1 MSVHRRSPARLV
13 PEFFE
18 PSTDLAPDEYIRD
31 CLICQQQFIIDL
43 LQRSEKRR
51 LYCGD
56 PCKEKGSTIR
66 QYQKKNGYAPD
77 VTAYVKDKGQYPPI
91 NMLTPL
97 KKGDWG
103 PSVGPSIKIT
113 TTRYS
118 DYAVAKTKAN
128 ASNLELAI
136 ATAAAEAERT
146 KRASIK
152 LEEQELKLSQTI
164 METKKATADND
175 QQNEI
180 SKLMKKMG
188 AIPLSETNEF
198 PIAEDQVNLLRS
210 GITHIVNNHLM
221 IVERVLS
228 GEVVWSP
235 AQVSL
240 FSKLLS
246 KAVPDAAT
254 TKIPSTSN
262 KSVSEMSI
270 TELEDLVRQSHP
282 KVIPNA

>member
-1 MSVHRRSPARLV
+1 MSIHRRSPARLV
-13 PEFFE
+13 PEFFD

-77 VTAYVKDKGQYPPI
+77 VNAYVKDKNSYPPI

-97 KKGDWG
+97 KKGEWG
-103 PSVGPSIKIT
+103 PSIGPSIKIT

-152 LEEQELKLSQTI
+152 LEEQGLKLSQQI
-164 METKKATADND
+164 METKKATADNE
-175 QQNEI
+175 QQDEI
-180 SKLMKKMG
+180 AKLMKTMKL
-188 AIPLSETNEF
+188 IPLSETNEF
-198 PIAEDQVNLLRS
+198 PIPEDQVNLLRA

-221 IVERVLS
+221 IVEKVLS
-228 GEVVWSP
+228 GEVTWSP

-254 TKIPSTSN
+254 TKIPSSSS
-262 KSVSEMSI
+262 KSVSDMSI
-270 TELEDLVRQSHP
+270 TELEEIVRQSHP